1 MTIDNI
7 PILVPVRTILTELSI
22 DLKSR
27 GRSGLRLGKQ
37 TGNHIMLSCPLGL
50 HSDKRPSAGINLDNG
65 VFHCFACGS
74 SYSLPRLVSVL
85 LYDTEIRIQGETYL
99 LEKFADFTV
108 ENRETAFKLPKRE
121 IRKPKEI
128 QYVSEKELDRYAF
141 YHSYILNRGISKEVV
156 DLFDIGYD
164 KATRC
169 LTFPNRDVNGN
180 TLFVARRSVVTKF
193 FNYPRD
199 VDKPVYGLYE
209 LHQAF
214 IDGESKYNWLPFQ
227 LEDIVI
233 CESMIDAITCWVY
246 GKYAVALNGLG
257 TDSQFETLRKLPNRH
272 FILGTDSDNAGMRA
286 RERIRKN
293 IPNKLLSEFIF
304 PRGVKDIN
312 ELSQDQFNHLVEI
325 Y

>member
-1 MTIDNI
+1 MLTIDNI

-22 DLKSR
+22 ALKSR

-141 YHSYILNRGISKEVV
+141 YHSYILNRGISKEVI

-164 KATRC
+164 KDRRAITFPVKDRQGRC
-169 LTFPNRDVNGN
+169 LFI
-180 TLFVARRSVVTKF
+180 ARRSVVGKEY
-193 FNYPRD
+193 NYPLGAEKPLYGVD
-199 VDKPVYGLYE
+199 VLARYGRLSEPLY
-209 LHQAF
+209 
-214 IDGESKYNWLPFQ
+214 IT
-227 LEDIVI
+227 
-233 CESMIDAITCWVY
+233 ESMINCLSLWTYGFQAI
-246 GKYAVALNGLG
+246 ALNGTGSAEQIEMLK
-257 TDSQFETLRKLPNRH
+257 ELPYRR
-272 FILGTDSDNAGMRA
+272 FILGLDGDNAG
-286 RERIRKN
+286 RKGTM
-293 IPNKLLSEFIF
+293 KLYEALKKHKLITRLKLEES
-304 PRGVKDIN
+304 VDIN
-312 ELSQDQFNHLVEI
+312 DILMYNKDTFKEI
-325 Y
+325 ILKSEERF

>member
-1 MTIDNI
+1 MIDNI

-37 TGNHIMLSCPLGL
+37 TETDIILSCPLGL
-50 HSDKRPSAGINLDNG
+50 HSDKRPSAGISLDNG

-141 YHSYILNRGISKEVV
+141 YHPYILNRGISKEVI

-164 KATRC
+164 KDRRAITFPVKDKQGRC
-169 LTFPNRDVNGN
+169 LFI
-180 TLFVARRSVVTKF
+180 ARRSVVGKEY
-193 FNYPRD
+193 NYPLGAEKPLYGVD
-199 VDKPVYGLYE
+199 VLARYGRLSEPLY
-209 LHQAF
+209 
-214 IDGESKYNWLPFQ
+214 IT
-227 LEDIVI
+227 
-233 CESMIDAITCWVY
+233 ESMINCLSLWSYGFQAI
-246 GKYAVALNGLG
+246 ALNGTGSAEQIEMLK
-257 TDSQFETLRKLPNRH
+257 ELPYRRL
-272 FILGTDSDNAGMRA
+272 ILGLDGDNAGRKGTMKLYEALKKHKLITRLKLEESVDINDILMYNKDTFKEIILKSE
-286 RERIRKN
+286 ERI
-293 IPNKLLSEFIF
+293 II
-304 PRGVKDIN
+304 
-312 ELSQDQFNHLVEI
+312 
-325 Y
+325 

>member
-1 MTIDNI
+1 MIDNI

-37 TGNHIMLSCPLGL
+37 TETDIILSCPLGL
-50 HSDKRPSAGINLDNG
+50 HSDKRPSAGISLDNG

-141 YHSYILNRGISKEVV
+141 YHPYILNRGISKEVI

-164 KATRC
+164 KDRRAITFPVKDKQGRC
-169 LTFPNRDVNGN
+169 LFI
-180 TLFVARRSVVTKF
+180 ARRSVVGKEY
-193 FNYPRD
+193 NYPLGAEKPLYGVD
-199 VDKPVYGLYE
+199 VLARYGRLSEPLY
-209 LHQAF
+209 
-214 IDGESKYNWLPFQ
+214 IT
-227 LEDIVI
+227 
-233 CESMIDAITCWVY
+233 ESMINCLSLWAYGFQAI
-246 GKYAVALNGLG
+246 ALNGTGSAEQIEMLK
-257 TDSQFETLRKLPNRH
+257 ELPYRRL
-272 FILGTDSDNAGMRA
+272 ILGLDGDNAGRKGTMKLYEALKKHKLITRLKLEESVDINDILMYNKDTFKEIILKSE
-286 RERIRKN
+286 ERI
-293 IPNKLLSEFIF
+293 II
-304 PRGVKDIN
+304 
-312 ELSQDQFNHLVEI
+312 
-325 Y
+325 

>member
-1 MTIDNI
+1 MITIDNI

-37 TGNHIMLSCPLGL
+37 TETDIILSCPLGI
-50 HSDKRPSAGINLDNG
+50 HSDKRPSAGISLDTG

-141 YHSYILNRGISKEVV
+141 YHSYILNRGISKEVI

-164 KATRC
+164 KDRRAITFPVKDKQGRC
-169 LTFPNRDVNGN
+169 LFI
-180 TLFVARRSVVTKF
+180 ARRSVVGKEY
-193 FNYPRD
+193 NYPLGAEKPLYGVD
-199 VDKPVYGLYE
+199 VLARYGRSSEPLY
-209 LHQAF
+209 
-214 IDGESKYNWLPFQ
+214 IT
-227 LEDIVI
+227 
-233 CESMIDAITCWVY
+233 ESMINCLSLWTYGFQAI
-246 GKYAVALNGLG
+246 ALNGTGSAEQIEMLKELPYRRLVLG
-257 TDSQFETLRKLPNRH
+257 LD
-272 FILGTDSDNAGMRA
+272 GDNAGRKGTMRLYEA
-286 RERIRKN
+286 LKKF
-293 IPNKLLSEFIF
+293 KLMTRLNLED
-304 PRGVKDIN
+304 GVDIN
-312 ELSQDQFNHLVEI
+312 DILMYNKDTFREI
-325 Y
+325 ILRSEERV

>member
-1 MTIDNI
+1 MIMIDNI

-37 TGNHIMLSCPLGL
+37 TETDIILSCPLGL
-50 HSDKRPSAGINLDNG
+50 HSDKRPSAGISLDNG

-141 YHSYILNRGISKEVV
+141 YHSYILNRGISKEVI
-156 DLFDIGYD
+156 DMFDIGYD
-164 KATRC
+164 KDRRAITFPVKDKQGRC
-169 LTFPNRDVNGN
+169 LFI
-180 TLFVARRSVVTKF
+180 ARRSVVGKEY
-193 FNYPRD
+193 NYPLGAEKPLYGVD
-199 VDKPVYGLYE
+199 VLARYGRLSEPLY
-209 LHQAF
+209 
-214 IDGESKYNWLPFQ
+214 IT
-227 LEDIVI
+227 
-233 CESMIDAITCWVY
+233 ESMINCLSLWSYGFQAI
-246 GKYAVALNGLG
+246 ALNGTGSAEQIEMLK
-257 TDSQFETLRKLPNRH
+257 ELPYRRL
-272 FILGTDSDNAGMRA
+272 ILGLDGDNAGRKGTMRLYEA
-286 RERIRKN
+286 LKKF
-293 IPNKLLSEFIF
+293 KLMTRLNLED
-304 PRGVKDIN
+304 GVDIN
-312 ELSQDQFNHLVEI
+312 DILMYNKDTFRETIMKCEERF
-325 Y
+325 

>member
-1 MTIDNI
+1 MIDNI

-37 TGNHIMLSCPLGL
+37 TETDIILSCPLGL
-50 HSDKRPSAGINLDNG
+50 HSDKRPSAGISLDNG

-141 YHSYILNRGISKEVV
+141 YHPYILNRGISKEVI

-164 KATRC
+164 KDRRAITFPVKDKQGRC
-169 LTFPNRDVNGN
+169 LFI
-180 TLFVARRSVVTKF
+180 ARRSVVGKEY
-193 FNYPRD
+193 NYPLGAEKPLYGVD
-199 VDKPVYGLYE
+199 VLARYGRLSEPLY
-209 LHQAF
+209 
-214 IDGESKYNWLPFQ
+214 IT
-227 LEDIVI
+227 
-233 CESMIDAITCWVY
+233 ESMINCLSLWAYGFQAI
-246 GKYAVALNGLG
+246 ALNGTGSAEQIEMLK
-257 TDSQFETLRKLPNRH
+257 ELPYRRL
-272 FILGTDSDNAGMRA
+272 ILGLDGDNAG
-286 RERIRKN
+286 RKGTM
-293 IPNKLLSEFIF
+293 KLYEALKKHKLITRLKLEES
-304 PRGVKDIN
+304 VDIN
-312 ELSQDQFNHLVEI
+312 DILMYNKDTFKEI
-325 Y
+325 ILKSEERF

>member
-1 MTIDNI
+1 M
-7 PILVPVRTILTELSI
+7 RTILTELSI

-37 TGNHIMLSCPLGL
+37 TETDIILSCPLGL
-50 HSDKRPSAGINLDNG
+50 HSDKRPSAGISLDNG

-141 YHSYILNRGISKEVV
+141 YHSYILNRGISKEVI

-164 KATRC
+164 KDRRAI
-169 LTFPNRDVNGN
+169 TFPVKDKQGRC
-180 TLFVARRSVVTKF
+180 LFVARRSVVGKEY
-193 FNYPRD
+193 NYPLGAEKPLYGVD
-199 VDKPVYGLYE
+199 VLARYGRLSEPLY
-209 LHQAF
+209 
-214 IDGESKYNWLPFQ
+214 IT
-227 LEDIVI
+227 
-233 CESMIDAITCWVY
+233 ESMINCLSLWSYGFQAI
-246 GKYAVALNGLG
+246 ALNGTGSAEQIEMLK
-257 TDSQFETLRKLPNRH
+257 ELPYRR
-272 FILGTDSDNAGMRA
+272 FILGLDGDNAG
-286 RERIRKN
+286 RKGTM
-293 IPNKLLSEFIF
+293 KLYEALKKHKLITRLKLEES
-304 PRGVKDIN
+304 VDIN
-312 ELSQDQFNHLVEI
+312 DILMYNKDTFKEI
-325 Y
+325 ILKSEERF